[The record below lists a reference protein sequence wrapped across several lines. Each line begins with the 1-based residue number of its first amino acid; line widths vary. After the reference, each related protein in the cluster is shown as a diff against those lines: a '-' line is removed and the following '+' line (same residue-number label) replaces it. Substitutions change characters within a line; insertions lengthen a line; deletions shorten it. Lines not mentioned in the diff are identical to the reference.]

1 MDGRQSRDE
10 GQGRQ
15 HHDPPTCRRTK
26 TSNPNSSFVASK
38 RRQKSAENIENSF
51 LFSIIFQNFLAKY
64 APGSHKRL
72 VPLAPAK
79 SHYHAPPPPKKKNQ
93 TKKTAALFHRP
104 WNAVTWKKKH
114 FMKTSIAK
122 PMKILTTHGQNTFI
136 LNIISML
143 FKRYLANNTL
153 A

>member
-79 SHYHAPPPPKKKNQ
+79 SHYHAPPPPKKKKPNKKNSCLVPPALKCCYLK
-93 TKKTAALFHRP
+93 KKTFHE
-104 WNAVTWKKKH
+104 
-114 FMKTSIAK
+114 
-122 PMKILTTHGQNTFI
+122 
-136 LNIISML
+136 NIDCQTNENFNYARTKYFYI
-143 FKRYLANNTL
+143 
-153 A
+153 